1 MKNADKNVSRTY
13 YIIRMHDGKAEVI
26 PSSVENDKI
35 TFATDKFS
43 TYAIIYSD
51 AKTEGSGG
59 VIDKPS
65 TSEPAT
71 GNPETGESTATGDT
85 TNSVVFVI
93 LMIMSVMALAGV
105 FFYEKKRKG
114 LSR

>member
-1 MKNADKNVSRTY
+1 MLFRSTY
-13 YIIRMHDGKAEVI
+13 KIVRVHDGETTILDAAFDAATGKL
-26 PSSVENDKI
+26 
-35 TFATDKFS
+35 TFKSDKFS

-51 AKTEGSGG
+51 AKTEGSGE
-59 VIDKPS
+59 VIDNPS
-65 TSEPAT
+65 TSEPAA
-71 GNPETGESTATGDT
+71 GNPETGDT
-85 TNSVVFVI
+85 TNSVVYVI

>member
-1 MKNADKNVSRTY
+1 MRV
-13 YIIRMHDGKAEVI
+13 HDGETTILDAAFDAATGKL
-26 PSSVENDKI
+26 
-35 TFATDKFS
+35 TFKSDKFS

-51 AKTEGSGG
+51 AKAEGSGG

-65 TSEPAT
+65 TNAPAISEPAT

-85 TNSVVFVI
+85 TNSVVYVI

>member
-1 MKNADKNVSRTY
+1 MVNDGAGEDGMKYFYGS
-13 YIIRMHDGKAEVI
+13 
-26 PSSVENDKI
+26 
-35 TFATDKFS
+35 TFKSDKFS

-59 VIDKPS
+59 DIDKPS
-65 TSEPAT
+65 PSEPAT

-85 TNSVVFVI
+85 TNSVVYVI